1 MASITI
7 KNIPDRLL
15 ARLREQAA
23 MEQRSM
29 NREIIRLLDIGL
41 SAERGHPMEYRRS
54 LAETQVAAWS
64 RLSGRW
70 ISDLPVDEEV
80 AAIYSAR
87 SGGREI
93 EL

>member
-15 ARLREQAA
+15 ARLRERAA

-29 NREIIRLLDIGL
+29 NKEIIRLLDIGL
-41 SAERGHPMEYRRS
+41 SAERLHPMEYRRA
-54 LAETQVAAWS
+54 LAATQAAAWS

-70 ISDLPVDEEV
+70 VSDLPVEDEV
-80 AAIYSAR
+80 AAIYSGR
-87 SGGREI
+87 SGGREV
-93 EL
+93 EF

>member
-29 NREIIRLLDIGL
+29 NKEIIRLLDIGL
-41 SAERGHPMEYRRS
+41 SAERAHPMEYRRR
-54 LAETQVAAWS
+54 LAETQAAAWS
-64 RLSGRW
+64 RLCGRW
-70 ISDLPVDEEV
+70 VSDTPVEDEV

-87 SGGREI
+87 SGGRKVEM
-93 EL
+93 

>member
-1 MASITI
+1 
-7 KNIPDRLL
+7 
-15 ARLREQAA
+15 

-29 NREIIRLLDIGL
+29 NKEIIRLLDIGL
-41 SAERGHPMEYRRS
+41 SAERTHPMEYRRR
-54 LAETQVAAWS
+54 LAATQAAAWS
-64 RLSGRW
+64 RLGGRW
-70 ISDLPVDEEV
+70 VSDLPVEDEV

>member
-15 ARLREQAA
+15 VRLREQAA
-23 MEQRSM
+23 MERRSM
-29 NREIIRLLDIGL
+29 NKEIIRLLDIGL
-41 SAERGHPMEYRRS
+41 SAERAHPMEYRRS
-54 LAETQVAAWS
+54 LAETQAAAWS

-70 ISDLPVDEEV
+70 VSDLPVEDEV

-87 SGGREI
+87 SGGREV
-93 EL
+93 EM

>member
-29 NREIIRLLDIGL
+29 NKEIIRLLDIGS
-41 SAERGHPMEYRRS
+41 SAERAHPMEHRRRR
-54 LAETQVAAWS
+54 AVTQAAAWS

-70 ISDLPVDEEV
+70 VSDLPVEDEV
-80 AAIYSAR
+80 AAIYSGR
-87 SGGREI
+87 SGGREV
-93 EL
+93 EF

>member
-29 NREIIRLLDIGL
+29 NKELIRLLDIGL
-41 SAERGHPMEYRRS
+41 SAERAHPMEHRRRR
-54 LAETQVAAWS
+54 AVTQAAAWS

-70 ISDLPVDEEV
+70 VSDLPVEDEV
-80 AAIYSAR
+80 AAIYSGR
-87 SGGREI
+87 SGGREV
-93 EL
+93 EF

>member
-29 NREIIRLLDIGL
+29 NKEIIRLLETGL
-41 SAERGHPMEYRRS
+41 SAERVHPMEYRRR
-54 LAETQVAAWS
+54 LAETQSAAWS
-64 RLSGRW
+64 RLCGRW
-70 ISDLPVDEEV
+70 VSDTPVEDEV
-80 AAIYSAR
+80 AAIYSTR
-87 SGGREI
+87 SGGREV
-93 EL
+93 EM